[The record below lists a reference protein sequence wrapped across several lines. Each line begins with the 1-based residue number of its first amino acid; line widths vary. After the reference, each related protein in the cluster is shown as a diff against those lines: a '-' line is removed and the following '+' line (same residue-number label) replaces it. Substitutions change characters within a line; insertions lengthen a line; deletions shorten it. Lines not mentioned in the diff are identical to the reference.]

1 MGLIM
6 HRWKQA
12 LIFLLPLTVCT
23 LAEIALA
30 GAASDELE
38 RQVYRL
44 VNEHRASLG
53 LKPLAFHPE
62 ISAIARRH
70 SQDMATGQAGV
81 GHDGAQGRQQA
92 ITRIVTMRGFAENIA
107 ANNGGSSHAGDM
119 AIADWLTSPGHRRSM
134 EGAYDLT
141 GIGVAQ
147 GPTGAYFFTQ
157 LFVRTPSFRPGT
169 AGSDTTDKSAAP
181 APRAARIE
189 QPVVETRP
197 SLTDKRPYRKPRYE
211 KDPRKRPGRK
221 RTAQGWVQE
230 LD

>member
-1 MGLIM
+1 MR
-6 HRWKQA
+6 RWKQA
-12 LIFLLPLTVCT
+12 LIFLLLLTVYT
-23 LAEIALA
+23 LAEITLA
-30 GAASDELE
+30 RAASDDLE
-38 RQVYRL
+38 RQVHRL

-53 LKPLAFHPE
+53 LSPLTFRPE

-119 AIADWLTSPGHRRSM
+119 AIADWLTSPGHRKSI
-134 EGAYDLT
+134 EGTYDLT

-147 GPTGAYFFTQ
+147 GPAGAYFFTQ
-157 LFVRTPSFRPGT
+157 LFVRTPSFHPGT
-169 AGSDTTDKSAAP
+169 AVSDTTDKSSAP

-189 QPVVETRP
+189 QHIVEPRP
-197 SLTDKRPYRKPRYE
+197 SPTYKKPYRKPRYE
-211 KDPRKRPGRK
+211 NDPRKRPGRK

>member
-1 MGLIM
+1 M

-12 LIFLLPLTVCT
+12 LILLLLLTVYT
-23 LAEIALA
+23 LAEGAFA
-30 GAASDELE
+30 GTTPDGLE
-38 RQVYRL
+38 RQVHGL
-44 VNEHRASLG
+44 VNKHRAAQG
-53 LKPLAFHPE
+53 LKPLTFNPE

-70 SQDMATGQAGV
+70 SQDMATGRAGV
-81 GHDGAQGRQQA
+81 GHAGAPARQQA
-92 ITRIVTMRGFAENIA
+92 IARIVTMRGFAENIA
-107 ANNGGSSHAGDM
+107 ANTARSSHAGDM
-119 AIADWLTSPGHRRSM
+119 AVADWLTSPGHRRSM

-157 LFVRTPSFRPGT
+157 LFVRTPSFPPGT

-189 QPVVETRP
+189 QRIVETRP
-197 SLTDKRPYRKPRYE
+197 SPTYKRPYRKPRYE

-221 RTAQGWVQE
+221 RTVQGWVQE

>member
-1 MGLIM
+1 M

-12 LIFLLPLTVCT
+12 LILLLLLTVYT
-23 LAEIALA
+23 LAE
-30 GAASDELE
+30 GASVGTTAADLE
-38 RQVYRL
+38 QYVHRL
-44 VNEHRASLG
+44 VNEHRTAQG
-53 LKPLAFHPE
+53 LRPLAFNPE

-70 SQDMATGQAGV
+70 SQDMATGRATV
-81 GHDGAQGRQQA
+81 GHDGAPGRQQEIA
-92 ITRIVTMRGFAENIA
+92 GIVTMRGFAENIA
-107 ANNGGSSHAGDM
+107 ANTAESSHAADM
-119 AIADWLTSPGHRRSM
+119 AVADWLTSPGHRRSM
-134 EGAYDLT
+134 EGAYDFT

-169 AGSDTTDKSAAP
+169 AESDSTDKSSAP

-189 QPVVETRP
+189 QQIVETRSSP
-197 SLTDKRPYRKPRYE
+197 TYKNPYRKPRYE